1 MYKIAGRNMRKID
14 FNQDWYFKRLGQDK
28 SGKAVNV
35 PHDAMCLEERTME
48 SKGCHNTGWF
58 EGHDYLYQK
67 DFWIPDA
74 YKGKKVLLEFE
85 GVYHNA
91 EVYVNGE
98 KVAFRPYGYTNF
110 FVDISTTLK
119 YDKKNTISVIARNA
133 DQPNSRWYTG
143 AGLYRPVWMYVG
155 DVAHILENGIKIKT
169 VECTPT
175 EREAR
180 LEIAVTTSV
189 AEKVEIEI
197 LNEAEISVYKGCGKS
212 QKCGENAEIIF
223 FITLEN
229 AEMWNC
235 ETPYLYTC
243 NVRCGEDEVRERFGI
258 RKLAWNAQSGLTLNG
273 KRIILKGAC
282 IHHDNGVL
290 GACAFPEAEE
300 RKIRLLQELGYNA
313 IRSAHN
319 PCSKAMLDACDK
331 LGMLVMDEYVDMWY
345 IHKNRYDYA
354 SDMENWWKQD
364 LKDMVEKDYN
374 HPCVILYSTGN
385 EVAETGEKKG
395 IALTKE
401 MTEYLHSL
409 DVTRPV
415 TCGIN
420 IFFNFLYSMGFG
432 VYSDEKAEKQSLE
445 NHKKV
450 TVGSEFYNTLA
461 GILGD
466 KTMKIG
472 ATLPMCDVKT
482 RDSYANMDIAG
493 YNYGI
498 YRYKHD
504 LKKYPERLILGSE
517 TFCKDAYSFY
527 ELAKKEPRIIGD
539 FVWAGMDYIGEA
551 GIGAWEYEDYAPKSG
566 EKCGWLTA
574 GSGRLDIL
582 GFAKGEAAYTKV
594 ALEKEIGPYIAVKP
608 VYQKG
613 KHSPSAWK
621 MTDTMESWS
630 WRGCEGCKAMVEVYA
645 RADAIKLF
653 LNGRQVG
660 YKMMKHTCN
669 VRFIIPYER
678 GELLAVAYN
687 KNGEETGRT
696 SLLTASES
704 TKISLIPEKETVKEN
719 GLSYIRIRYTDEN
732 GIWKPMEKHSIKI
745 VVEHGE
751 LLGFGNA
758 CSYNIDG
765 YHKDTTKTYYGEA
778 LAVVRAKERGAI
790 CVSVSDEKRTSCIE
804 IPVEG

>member
-1 MYKIAGRNMRKID
+1 MRKID
-14 FNQDWYFKRLGQDK
+14 FNQDWYFKRLEQD
-28 SGKAVNV
+28 GKGTAVNV
-35 PHDAMCLEERTME
+35 PHDAMCLEERNME
-48 SKGCHNTGWF
+48 SKGCHNIGWF
-58 EGHDYLYQK
+58 EGHDYIYQK
-67 DFWIPDA
+67 EFWIPKA

-91 EVYVNGE
+91 EVYVNEE

-110 FVDISTTLK
+110 FVDISERLK
-119 YDKKNTISVIARNA
+119 YDENNTISVIAKNA

-143 AGLYRPVWMYVG
+143 AGIYRPVWMYLG
-155 DVAHILENGIKIKT
+155 DSVHILENGVKIRT
-169 VECTPT
+169 AECASVEKK
-175 EREAR
+175 AR
-180 LEIAVTTSV
+180 LEIAITTSV
-189 AEKVEIEI
+189 PEKVEIEI
-197 LNEAEISVYKGCGKS
+197 LNEAGISVYKVCGESK
-212 QKCGENAEIIF
+212 KCGENAEINLSVPI
-223 FITLEN
+223 EN
-229 AEMWNC
+229 VVLWNC
-235 ETPYLYTC
+235 ENPYLYTC
-243 NVRCGEDEVRERFGI
+243 NVRCGEDVVKEHFGI
-258 RKLAWNAQSGLTLNG
+258 RKLEWNAQNGLTING
-273 KRIILKGAC
+273 ERVILKGAC

-319 PCSKAMLDACDK
+319 PCSKAMLDACDR

-401 MTEYLHSL
+401 MTDYLHSL
-409 DVTRPV
+409 DATRPV
-415 TCGIN
+415 SCGVN

-432 VYSDEKAEKQSLE
+432 VYSDEKAEKQSSD
-445 NHKKV
+445 NHKKA

-461 GILGD
+461 GVLGD

-517 TFCKDAYSFY
+517 TFCKDAYAFY
-527 ELAKKEPRIIGD
+527 ELAKKELRIIGD

-582 GFAKGEAAYTKV
+582 GFEKGEAAYTKV

-621 MTDTMESWS
+621 MTEAMESWS
-630 WRGCEGCKAMVEVYA
+630 WQGCEGIKATVEVYA
-645 RADAIKLF
+645 RATAIKLL
-653 LNGRQVG
+653 LNGRPVG
-660 YKMMKHTCN
+660 YKTMKKACN
-669 VRFIIPYER
+669 VRFVIPYES
-678 GELLAVAYN
+678 GELVAIAYN
-687 KNGEETGRT
+687 KTGEEIGHTG
-696 SLLTASES
+696 LLTAGEN
-704 TKISLIPEKETVKEN
+704 TKLSLIPEQETVKAN
-719 GLSYIRIRYTDEN
+719 GLSYIRIRYTDES

-745 VVEHGE
+745 VVENGE

-758 CSYNIDG
+758 CSYNEDG
-765 YHKDTTKTYYGEA
+765 YWKDTTKTYYGEA
-778 LAVVRAKERGAI
+778 LAVVRAGEQGI
-790 CVSVSDEKRTSCIE
+790 IGVSVSDEIGTSCVKIPIE
-804 IPVEG
+804 G